1 MQEIVFCW
9 EGKEESFEIYFKDLP
24 PFNGLLLHMEINT
37 LTVTGRNK
45 NNNSNVFHLLQS
57 PPPTRQCSL
66 LCKYIYGT
74 CTKEAVEAT
83 GEEEAVTK
91 YTLLYPIMVHGV
103 GQGYSHNSVHGIAA
117 VGSEVMFSGS
127 GGVVA
132 AAERKKKPRN
142 CNTFQS

>member
-1 MQEIVFCW
+1 M
-9 EGKEESFEIYFKDLP
+9 
-24 PFNGLLLHMEINT
+24 
-37 LTVTGRNK
+37 
-45 NNNSNVFHLLQS
+45 
-57 PPPTRQCSL
+57 
-66 LCKYIYGT
+66 
-74 CTKEAVEAT
+74 AT

-117 VGSEVMFSGS
+117 AVGSEVMFSGS

-132 AAERKKKPRN
+132 GERKKKPRN

>member
-1 MQEIVFCW
+1 M
-9 EGKEESFEIYFKDLP
+9 
-24 PFNGLLLHMEINT
+24 
-37 LTVTGRNK
+37 
-45 NNNSNVFHLLQS
+45 
-57 PPPTRQCSL
+57 
-66 LCKYIYGT
+66 
-74 CTKEAVEAT
+74 AT